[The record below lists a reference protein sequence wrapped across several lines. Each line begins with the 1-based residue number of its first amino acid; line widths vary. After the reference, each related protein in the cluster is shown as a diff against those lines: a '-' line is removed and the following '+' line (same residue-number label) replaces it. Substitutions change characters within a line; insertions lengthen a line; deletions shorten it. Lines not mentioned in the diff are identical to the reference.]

1 MPYYKRKEKCKNDSG
16 ESGTFVTIKKED
28 GKRQCWKSEAAF
40 KRAVAARHAQG
51 VAETMSF
58 TEERLFEIILEEI
71 ALIESFLKP
80 HRGKTVPVDDKVI
93 KAIVAATSKK
103 PLNEEVLTEDVKE
116 RIRNLVD
123 RLGGGSDA
131 IKRVAKR
138 LAIPVAL
145 VASIAAGAGAG
156 AYLAGVDS
164 AAAQD
169 DIELTATDD
178 AGGDKFRLGDLA
190 GSAFAGEEFSG
201 MSNAEKVKKAWE
213 SYDLSQNGLEP
224 APVVSPIWI
233 YKFAMVPADKIQ
245 HDDVLPLFGTTAAE
259 YYNYWKNKVEAN
271 PMVEL
276 PLLKDMVYGDT
287 GKWSGGTGDPNQNF
301 KVAED
306 GSQILPPDWTVIYT
320 VYADLME
327 DKLLDMLDYHN
338 ENAEDREELYQALGV
353 KDMEGFNKFVEDTM
367 FKIGR
372 PL

>member
-71 ALIESFLKP
+71 ALTEGFLKP
-80 HRGKTVPVDDKVI
+80 HRGETVPVDDKVI
-93 KAIVAATSKK
+93 KAIVTLTSKK

-164 AAAQD
+164 AAPQD
-169 DIELTATDD
+169 DIELAVADD
-178 AGGDKFRLGDLA
+178 ASGDKLRLGDIA

-201 MSNAEKVKKAWE
+201 MSNAEKIKKAWE
-213 SYDLSQNGLEP
+213 SYDLSQGGLEA
-224 APVVSPIWI
+224 APVSSPIWI

-245 HDDVLPLFGTTAAE
+245 ANDVLPLAGATAVD
-259 YYNYWKNKVEAN
+259 YYNFLKDRVEAN

-276 PLLKDMVYGDT
+276 PLLKDMVYGNT
-287 GKWSGGTGDPNQNF
+287 GKWSGGAGGERDF
-301 KVAED
+301 MIAED
-306 GSQILPPDWTVIYT
+306 GSQILPPDWTVAYT